1 MIDNKFYIYIY
12 FFISFLILGFIT
24 KISYRLNL
32 LDIPNKRK
40 KHIKPTAYTG
50 GLALSLIYIAAIFIF
65 DIYNQRLN
73 LILSLSFLIGIVGF
87 IDDKYFLNIGSKLS
101 LQIFPIIYLI
111 ILENLKLTQIGNYD
125 FFTLELG
132 SLAVPFTLLSILF
145 LINSFNYFDG
155 LDGSLAITTIS
166 VLFILYF
173 LTNNN
178 EIKLFLLLILIPIFS
193 FLFFN
198 FSLFKLPKLFLG
210 DSGSLLLGFIIA
222 FTLVHIENENTIHPI
237 LLAFSISIFVYE
249 FLSINIIRLINKKNI
264 FMASQDHLH
273 HIILRN
279 TKSIF
284 QTNLFLSIINILL
297 FFIGYLS
304 FLFINPIV
312 SLILFL
318 LLFKIFFFIRYKY
331 K

>member
-1 MIDNKFYIYIY
+1 MVDNKFYIFIY
-12 FFISFLILGFIT
+12 FFISFLILGLIA

-40 KHIKPTAYTG
+40 KHLKPTAYTG
-50 GLALSLIYIAAIFIF
+50 GLALSLIYIASIYIF
-65 DIYNQRLN
+65 DIYNQNLN

-125 FFTLELG
+125 LFTLELG
-132 SLAVPFTLLSILF
+132 SLAIPFTILSILF

-155 LDGSLAITTIS
+155 LDGSLATTTIS
-166 VLFILYF
+166 ILCILYF
-173 LTNNN
+173 LTNND
-178 EIKLFLLLILIPIFS
+178 EIKLFLLIILIPIFS

-198 FSLFKLPKLFLG
+198 FSLFKLPKLFLV

-222 FTLVHIENENTIHPI
+222 FTLVQIANENTIHPI

-264 FMASQDHLH
+264 FTASQDHLH
-273 HIILRN
+273 HIILKK

-284 QTNLFLSIINILL
+284 HTNLFLSFLNILL

-304 FLFINPIV
+304 FFLINPIF

-318 LLFKIFFFIRYKY
+318 LLFKIFFIIRYKY